1 MEKKSV
7 SRTLLHLLFFF
18 ACAMWFVAV
27 LVRAARTEG
36 YQILYSE
43 GRYWD
48 CAQGWYD
55 DEGNVCNIEEYL
67 FTEDDV
73 GKGMIFHYRIPYP
86 IMYAYGAVL
95 IIVSFF
101 LARLYRKE
109 RG

>member
-1 MEKKSV
+1 MEKKNV

-27 LVRAARTEG
+27 LVRAGRTEG
-36 YQILYSE
+36 YQILFSE

-73 GKGMIFHYRIPYP
+73 GKASFSGIQLL
-86 IMYAYGAVL
+86 L
-95 IIVSFF
+95 INEPW
-101 LARLYRKE
+101 RRTK
-109 RG
+109 